1 MVRPSILISHGAP
14 GARNSSK
21 ISFTLVAILD
31 CELCRNSFTINQ
43 KRMFS
48 CEYSLRR
55 YVVNSARPVGSLM
68 RSSMESAHRRT
79 RLSVGTSTSGLLS
92 NQYCVSSLFQ
102 GLEGLGVVKKA
113 SYSEYVSLNRTR
125 DSTTREVFVRV
136 LSRQDFRKSN
146 SFLRSSTLL
155 FFRCPV
161 PPRIHVG
168 IGSSELVNPGG
179 GLCTRQY
186 ARS

>member
-68 RSSMESAHRRT
+68 RSSME
-79 RLSVGTSTSGLLS
+79 SGLLS